1 MASAAPTS
9 TLQAGIVRSVLSGD
23 TLIVRPKGVATP
35 GSERAIHIAGIAA
48 PRMGSR
54 DRDDEPQAFPSREH
68 LRLLLVGREIRYKV
82 EYTVPIPG
90 SSAPGREFAHVYL
103 PPKAPGQPDTNV
115 AAEILTAGWAKVHD
129 STLRRNGLGGGN
141 SPVAG
146 GGPFGSASAASA
158 GGSASGAAAAQ
169 AAAIAAQNALM
180 PEEDEEAGGW
190 KAKLRAIQEDAQS
203 AQRGIWGPDDS
214 LIKVDY
220 TMPEDTHSFLQEWK
234 GKPIDA
240 VVEQVRD
247 GSMLRVRLFLTPRH
261 HQLINLNLAG
271 IKAPR
276 MPVNPHAA
284 HSNGGGASGGE
295 AFGEESKFFVESRL
309 LQRNVKVT
317 ILSMPQPAS
326 VPTPFAATA
335 SAAAATQQQQSNG
348 PPTATVLIGTAI
360 HTVGDIAYFLLAAG
374 LARVVDW
381 HAGILANVGGME
393 KYRTAERT
401 AKEKRIGIW
410 KDYVPSSTAAA
421 GAAGGHASAKRT
433 FEAVVGRIISGDT
446 VHVFLNNDG
455 DDGNSNGLN
464 ERRIQLSSIR
474 QALIKDPKQAGY
486 ANEAREFLRKRLIG
500 KTVSVQIDYIKP
512 KEGDFEERTYATIR
526 TLSGKET
533 NIAELLVQRGLA
545 TVQRHKRDDEDRSP
559 EYDRLMEAEAA
570 AIAEARGIHS
580 GKESPAPRMGDA
592 SDNAAKAN
600 SFLPG
605 LKRAGRVPAIVDFVA
620 SASRFKLIVPREN
633 VRLTFVLAGIRAPRT
648 ARNPHEKD
656 EPFGREGLEYTTRR
670 ALQRDVEV
678 EFVMTD
684 KAGGFIG
691 NLYLNKS
698 ENLAV
703 SLVGEGFASVH
714 AYSAENLSSGNA
726 LYEAER
732 SAQAARLRL
741 WKDFEGEVEGPV
753 NGHGA
758 ANLETVGAGTPG
770 AGEAGTN
777 GHAANGAGAAAG
789 KAGAPAWGSAG
800 AKASALA
807 AAASQAAPARR
818 EYADVIISDV
828 RGNGTDVPFSFAV
841 QILDDRISELE
852 TLMKELAVHSTA
864 PAPGSGF
871 TPRAGEY
878 VCAKFSQDGAWYR
891 AQVKKAQLGSKKA
904 EVHYVDYGNIET
916 IPFSDIRPLD
926 GARFGKARLPP
937 QAKEA
942 RLSFVKLFEG
952 SSDGKQVDYVLDA
965 QDRFRDWCEGRKL
978 IANIDFRES
987 APGSASEK
995 LHLTLYDPSN
1005 PSVVGSPEACINVD
1019 LAREGFALPDEKVP
1033 YWKSYPG
1040 LIKALEEANEE
1051 ARRRHRGVFEYGD
1064 PTETNDGPGF
1074 RR

>member
-1 MASAAPTS
+1 MSTAASTTP

-90 SSAPGREFAHVYL
+90 ASGPGREFAHVFL
-103 PPKAPGQPDTNV
+103 PPKAQGQQDTNV
-115 AAEILTAGWAKVHD
+115 AAEILAAGWAKVHD
-129 STLRRNGLGGGN
+129 STLRRNG
-141 SPVAG
+141 V
-146 GGPFGSASAASA
+146 GPPNGAQLQQQQQQQQQQQ
-158 GGSASGAAAAQ
+158 GGAAAGGAQ
-169 AAAIAAQNALM
+169 AQTQLM

-190 KAKLRAIQEDAQS
+190 KAKLRAIQDDAQAS
-203 AQRGIWGPDDS
+203 QRGIWGPDDS

-220 TMPEDTHSFLQEWK
+220 TMPEDSHTFLQEWK
-234 GKPIDA
+234 GKPIDS

-247 GSMLRVRLFLTPRH
+247 GSMLRVRLFLTPKH

-276 MPVNPHAA
+276 VPAPNLNPAFVNNNDGNSPQA
-284 HSNGGGASGGE
+284 E
-295 AFGEESKFFVESRL
+295 PYGEESKFFVESRL

-326 VPTPFAATA
+326 VPTPFGST
-335 SAAAATQQQQSNG
+335 SLSSNNG
-348 PPTATVLIGTAI
+348 PAPPTATVLIGTAL
-360 HTVGDIAYFLLAAG
+360 HPVGDIAHFLLTAG
-374 LARVVDW
+374 LARCVDW
-381 HAGILANVGGME
+381 HAGVLSSVGGME
-393 KYRTAERT
+393 KYRIAERA
-401 AKEKRIGIW
+401 AKDKRLGIW
-410 KDYVPSSTAAA
+410 KDYAPSASANAMA
-421 GAAGGHASAKRT
+421 GQPTAKRT

-446 VHVFLNNDG
+446 IHVFVD
-455 DDGNSNGLN
+455 DDGSSSSGKLN
-464 ERRIQLSSIR
+464 ERRIQLSSVR
-474 QALIKDPKQAGY
+474 QALIKDSKQAGY

-500 KTVSVQIDYIKP
+500 KNVIVQIDYIKP
-512 KEGDFEERTYATIR
+512 KDGDFDERHYATVR
-526 TLSGKET
+526 SGGKET

-559 EYDRLMEAEAA
+559 EYDRLMEAEASA
-570 AIAEARGIHS
+570 MAEQRGLHS

-605 LKRAGRVPAIVDFVA
+605 LKRAGRVPAIIDFVA

-656 EPFGREGLEYTTRR
+656 EAFGREGLEWTTRR

-678 EFVMTD
+678 EFIMTD

-714 AYSAENLSSGNA
+714 AYSAENLGSGNA

-732 SAQAARLRL
+732 KAQAGRLNL
-741 WKDFEGEVEGPV
+741 WRDFEGEVDGVTDGQEG
-753 NGHGA
+753 GD
-758 ANLETVGAGTPG
+758 GAGGALVGGPSGGATGHSSAVQG
-770 AGEAGTN
+770 AG
-777 GHAANGAGAAAG
+777 GATRSGG
-789 KAGAPAWGSAG
+789 AWGSS
-800 AKASALA
+800 ASKNAEP
-807 AAASQAAPARR
+807 APARR

-841 QILDDRISELE
+841 QILDDKITELE
-852 TLMKELAVHSTA
+852 TLMQEIALHSSSP
-864 PAPGSGF
+864 PASAGF

-891 AQVKKAQLGSKKA
+891 AQVKKATQSSKKA
-904 EVHYVDYGNIET
+904 EVHYVDYGNFET
-916 IPFSDIRPLD
+916 VPFSDIRPLD
-926 GARFGKARLPP
+926 SGRFGRTRLAP

-965 QDRFRDWCEGRKL
+965 QDRFREWCEGRKL

-987 APGSASEK
+987 LGTGSGAGER

-1019 LAREGFALPDEKVP
+1019 LAREGWALPDEKVA

-1040 LIKALEEANEE
+1040 LVKALEEANEE

-1064 PTETNDGPGF
+1064 PTETQDGPAGF

>member
-1 MASAAPTS
+1 MSAPAPAAPAS
-9 TLQAGIVRSVLSGD
+9 GLQAGIVRSVLSGD

-54 DRDDEPQAFPSREH
+54 DREDEPQAFPSREH
-68 LRLLLVGREIRYKV
+68 LRLLLVGREVRYKV

-90 SSAPGREFAHVYL
+90 AGGPGREFAHVYL
-103 PPKAPGQPDTNV
+103 PPKAPGLPDTNV
-115 AAEILTAGWAKVHD
+115 AAEILAAGWAKVHD
-129 STLRRNGLGGGN
+129 SNLRRNGL
-141 SPVAG
+141 SG
-146 GGPFGSASAASA
+146 GGPSSALAGANGSGAAS
-158 GGSASGAAAAQ
+158 GGAAAA
-169 AAAIAAQNALM
+169 AAAQQQQQQQLM
-180 PEEDEEAGGW
+180 PEEDEESGGW
-190 KAKLRAIQEDAQS
+190 KAKLRQVQDEAQA

-220 TMPEDTHSFLQEWK
+220 TMPEDTHAFLQEWK
-234 GKPIDA
+234 GKPIDS

-247 GSMLRVRLFLTPRH
+247 GSMLRVRLFLTPKH

-276 MPVNPHAA
+276 VPAPNPNPAFV
-284 HSNGGGASGGE
+284 SNSDSNAFSQAE
-295 AFGEESKFFVESRL
+295 PFGEESKFFVESRL

-326 VPTPFAATA
+326 VPTPFASTT
-335 SAAAATQQQQSNG
+335 AAASQSTPP
-348 PPTATVLIGTAI
+348 PPTATVLIGTAL
-360 HTVGDIAYFLLAAG
+360 HPVGDIAQFLLSAG
-374 LARVVDW
+374 LARCVDW
-381 HAGILANVGGME
+381 HAGILSAAGGME
-393 KYRTAERT
+393 KYRIAERT
-401 AKEKRIGIW
+401 AKDKRIGIW
-410 KDYVPSSTAAA
+410 KDYAPSASANAIA
-421 GAAGGHASAKRT
+421 GQPSAKRT

-446 VHVFLNNDG
+446 IHVFVDE
-455 DDGNSNGLN
+455 DSTANGASDKQGKLN

-486 ANEAREFLRKRLIG
+486 ANEARDFLRKRLIG
-500 KTVSVQIDYIKP
+500 KTVTVQIDYIKP
-512 KEGDFEERTYATIR
+512 KDGDFDERHYATVR
-526 TLSGKET
+526 SGGKET

-570 AIAEARGIHS
+570 AMAEQRGIHS
-580 GKESPAPRMGDA
+580 GKELPAARMGDA

-605 LKRAGRVPAIVDFVA
+605 LKRAGRVPAVVDFVA
-620 SASRFKLIVPREN
+620 AASRFKLIVPREN

-656 EPFGREGLEYTTRR
+656 EAFGREGLEYTTRR

-678 EFVMTD
+678 EFLMTD

-703 SLVGEGFASVH
+703 SLVGEGLASVH

-732 SAQAARLRL
+732 KAQAARLNL
-741 WKDFEGEVEGPV
+741 WKDFEGEVDGAT

-758 ANLETVGAGTPG
+758 DGESAPAGGA
-770 AGEAGTN
+770 N
-777 GHAANGAGAAAG
+777 GHSATASSGA
-789 KAGAPAWGSAG
+789 KAGAWGSTP
-800 AKASALA
+800 KANEP
-807 AAASQAAPARR
+807 APARR
-818 EYADVIISDV
+818 DYADVIISDV
-828 RGNGTDVPFSFAV
+828 RGNGSDVPFSFAV

-852 TLMKELAVHSTA
+852 TLMKELALHSSA
-864 PAPGSGF
+864 PPASANF
-871 TPRAGEY
+871 VPRAGEF

-891 AQVKKAQLGSKKA
+891 AQVKKSQQAGRKA

-916 IPFSDIRPLD
+916 VPFSDIRPLD
-926 GARFGKARLPP
+926 AARFGRTRLPP

-952 SSDGKQVDYVLDA
+952 SADGKQTDYVLDA

-978 IANIDFRES
+978 IANIDYRE
-987 APGSASEK
+987 ALGTGAGAAER

-1019 LAREGFALPDEKVP
+1019 LAREGYALPDEKVP

-1040 LIKALEEANEE
+1040 LVKALEEANEE

-1064 PTETNDGPGF
+1064 PTETQDGPGF

>member
-1 MASAAPTS
+1 MSATPTATATTT

-68 LRLLLVGREIRYKV
+68 LL
-82 EYTVPIPG
+82 PIPG
-90 SSAPGREFAHVYL
+90 QHHAPGREFAHVFL
-103 PPKAPGQPDTNV
+103 PPKTQGHPDTNV

-129 STLRRNGLGGGN
+129 STLRRNGVGSTPPTSSN
-141 SPVAG
+141 DFQQQQQQTAG
-146 GGPFGSASAASA
+146 
-158 GGSASGAAAAQ
+158 AQ
-169 AAAIAAQNALM
+169 VHQQTQLM

-190 KAKLRAIQEDAQS
+190 KAKLRAIQDDAQA

-220 TMPEDTHSFLQEWK
+220 TMPEDSHGFLQQWK
-234 GKPIDA
+234 GKPIDS

-247 GSMLRVRLFLTPRH
+247 GSMLRVRLFLTSKH

-276 MPVNPHAA
+276 VPAPNNNPAFVNN
-284 HSNGGGASGGE
+284 NGDGNAPQAE
-295 AFGEESKFFVESRL
+295 PFGEESKFFVESRL

-326 VPTPFAATA
+326 VPTPFGSTA
-335 SAAAATQQQQSNG
+335 PASHYNG
-348 PPTATVLIGTAI
+348 PPPPTTTVLIGTAL
-360 HTVGDIAYFLLAAG
+360 HPVGDIAHFLLTAG
-374 LARVVDW
+374 FARCVDW
-381 HAGILANVGGME
+381 HAGILSSVGGME
-393 KYRTAERT
+393 KYRIAERT
-401 AKEKRIGIW
+401 AKDKRIGIW
-410 KDYVPSSTAAA
+410 KDYAPSASANAMA
-421 GAAGGHASAKRT
+421 GQPGAKRT

-446 VHVFLNNDG
+446 IHVFVDEPSSDG
-455 DDGNSNGLN
+455 KLN
-464 ERRIQLSSIR
+464 ERRIQLSSVR

-500 KTVSVQIDYIKP
+500 KNVTVQIDYIKP
-512 KEGDFEERTYATIR
+512 KDGDFDERHYATVR
-526 TLSGKET
+526 SGGKET

-559 EYDRLMEAEAA
+559 EYDRLMEAEASA
-570 AIAEARGIHS
+570 MAETRGLHS

-592 SDNAAKAN
+592 SDNASKAN
-600 SFLPG
+600 SFLSG

-648 ARNPHEKD
+648 ARNAHEKD
-656 EPFGREGLEYTTRR
+656 EPFGREGLEWTTRR

-678 EFVMTD
+678 EFLMTD

-691 NLYLNKS
+691 NMYLNKS

-714 AYSAENLSSGNA
+714 AYSAENLGAGNA

-732 SAQAARLRL
+732 KAQAGRLNL
-741 WKDFEGEVEGPV
+741 WRDFEGGEVDGV
-753 NGHGA
+753 LGNGLGDVDGSSVGVAAGA
-758 ANLETVGAGTPG
+758 
-770 AGEAGTN
+770 N
-777 GHAANGAGAAAG
+777 GHATAVSSSRATGA
-789 KAGAPAWGSAG
+789 AWGSSG
-800 AKASALA
+800 AKTHEP
-807 AAASQAAPARR
+807 APARR

-841 QILDDRISELE
+841 QILDEKISELE
-852 TLMKELAVHSTA
+852 TIMKELALPSSTSA
-864 PAPGSGF
+864 TAGF
-871 TPRAGEY
+871 MPRAGEL

-891 AQVKKAQLGSKKA
+891 AQVKKTTSSAKKA
-904 EVHYVDYGNIET
+904 EVHYLDYGNLET
-916 IPFSDIRPLD
+916 IPYSDIRPLD
-926 GARFGKARLPP
+926 QARFGRTRLAP

-952 SSDGKQVDYVLDA
+952 SSDGRQVDYVLDA

-987 APGSASEK
+987 LPGSSGVGAER

-1019 LAREGFALPDEKVP
+1019 LAREGWALADEKVL
-1033 YWKSYPG
+1033 YWRSYPA
-1040 LIKALEEANEE
+1040 LVKALEEANEE

-1064 PTETNDGPGF
+1064 PTETQEGPAGF